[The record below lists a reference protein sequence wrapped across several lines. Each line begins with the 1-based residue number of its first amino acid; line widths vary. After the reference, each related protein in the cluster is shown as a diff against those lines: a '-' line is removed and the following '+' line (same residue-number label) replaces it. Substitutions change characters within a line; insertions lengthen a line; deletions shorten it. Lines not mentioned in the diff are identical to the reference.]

1 MAAEIVAPQL
11 SLSED
16 QFIEQFH
23 HQLQA
28 YPIIY
33 SSHYV
38 GASVA
43 PRTEKYLL
51 DRANKRIS
59 DQEEKKRELQ
69 CVQERTKSAA
79 EKRNQTK
86 RNEKSSTGTPT
97 RDQLTVS
104 SAQFWKKMTE
114 KLAGGN
120 VSQAQAMQIVNQFKL
135 LQTDYVSSMSL
146 EDIEDMAKNV

>member
-1 MAAEIVAPQL
+1 MN
-11 SLSED
+11 
-16 QFIEQFH
+16 
-23 HQLQA
+23 
-28 YPIIY
+28 
-33 SSHYV
+33 
-38 GASVA
+38 
-43 PRTEKYLL
+43 KNL
-51 DRANKRIS
+51 DR
-59 DQEEKKRELQ
+59 ELLADVAERLINHLQ
-69 CVQERTKSAA
+69 SRTDVQNIDLMNLSGFCRNCLSKWYLAAA